1 MAIFNNQFPVTYYPS
16 CHPWI
21 SWSVGCR
28 NPGTSSTE
36 SWMGSGS
43 TSLTPE
49 IAEPVLCS
57 LCPDARGQEAQATSA
72 KTWDVTELCFPNRGT
87 QECFQTAKV
96 SLVVATPTPAQR
108 CPPANSGSGLQMRVR
123 AAVTP
128 RANRYGSPSSST
140 NRAKCS
146 LGLECCVQKG
156 FNFKSLLF
164 YYLCRNYGLQEKFAV
179 ENTGVCCPVRFPRF
193 PAV

>member
-1 MAIFNNQFPVTYYPS
+1 MPLAVPCCCDELVLLVFAANLSDTIRNRREMAIFNNQLPNYPS

-43 TSLTPE
+43 TSLTPK

-87 QECFQTAKV
+87 QECVQTAKV

-140 NRAKCS
+140 NAQNARW
-146 LGLECCVQKG
+146 V
-156 FNFKSLLF
+156 
-164 YYLCRNYGLQEKFAV
+164 
-179 ENTGVCCPVRFPRF
+179 
-193 PAV
+193 